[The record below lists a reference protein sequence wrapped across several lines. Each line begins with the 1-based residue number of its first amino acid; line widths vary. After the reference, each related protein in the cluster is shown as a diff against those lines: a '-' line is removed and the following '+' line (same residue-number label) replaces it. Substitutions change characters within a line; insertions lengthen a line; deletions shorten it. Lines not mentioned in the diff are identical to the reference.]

1 MRLVQISDTHLSRWD
16 GTLRR
21 NFHILVDFINSV
33 LRPDLVVH
41 TGDVIL
47 SNPDSHDDYAAAKE
61 LHRLISAPVR
71 FIPGNHDVGEA
82 YDRTWW
88 ATTADRLAR
97 FQDFFGATPWLEW
110 FGDIAL
116 VGLNSQVLG
125 SGLPAEEEQWHW
137 LEGIASSIEGHN
149 IVLFQHM
156 SFWTPYSGSDG
167 RPGCIKDIDRERIL
181 RSAGAARVLGV
192 ANGHVHRYRKTWR
205 GESFE
210 LWAPSIAFLVDRA
223 ESVRIPA
230 GLEQLGAVLYE
241 AERKHLKITFQTT
254 PGLDE
259 VEVGEFEESLLIRKE
274 LQQAPSSFKAVV

>member
-1 MRLVQISDTHLSRWD
+1 LRLVQISDTHLSRWD
-16 GTLRR
+16 GPLCR
-21 NFHILVDFINSV
+21 NFHILVNFIDTV

-71 FIPGNHDVGEA
+71 FLPGNHDIGEA

-88 ATTADRLAR
+88 ATTSDRLAR
-97 FQDFFGATPWLEW
+97 FHDFFNATPWLEW

-116 VGLNSQVLG
+116 VGLNSQIFG
-125 SGLPAEEEQWHW
+125 SGLPAEEEQWRW
-137 LEGIASSIEGHN
+137 LEGIASSIEGHS

-156 SFWTPYSGSDG
+156 SFWTSYSGSDG
-167 RPGCIKDIDRERIL
+167 RPGGIKDIDRDRIL
-181 RSAGAARVLGV
+181 RIVGAAQVLGV

-210 LWAPSIAFLVDRA
+210 LWAPSTAFLVHRA

-230 GLEQLGAVLYE
+230 GLEQLGVVLYE
-241 AERKHLKITFQTT
+241 VEREHLKITFQTT
-254 PGLDE
+254 LGLDE
-259 VEVGEFEESLLIRKE
+259 VEVGEFAEARLIGEELE
-274 LQQAPSSFKAVV
+274 QALSSFKAVV